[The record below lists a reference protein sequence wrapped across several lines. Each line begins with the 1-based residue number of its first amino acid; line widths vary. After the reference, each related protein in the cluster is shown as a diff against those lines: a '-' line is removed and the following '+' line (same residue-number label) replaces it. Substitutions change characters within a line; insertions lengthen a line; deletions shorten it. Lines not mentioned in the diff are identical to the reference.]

1 MEMLFLFV
9 PSLYDKVGPGE
20 ESDNFSPRDISLLIP
35 TLCYTLSIALLTTE
49 CPVTS
54 PSKFCANVQTHVNSK
69 NLEGAQHLAFIL
81 QDS

>member
-1 MEMLFLFV
+1 MLFLIG

-35 TLCYTLSIALLTTE
+35 TLCYTLSIVFLTTE
-49 CPVTS
+49 SLVTS
-54 PSKFCANVQTHVNSK
+54 PSKFCANAQPHVNSR
-69 NLEGAQHLAFIL
+69 NLEGAQYLAFIL